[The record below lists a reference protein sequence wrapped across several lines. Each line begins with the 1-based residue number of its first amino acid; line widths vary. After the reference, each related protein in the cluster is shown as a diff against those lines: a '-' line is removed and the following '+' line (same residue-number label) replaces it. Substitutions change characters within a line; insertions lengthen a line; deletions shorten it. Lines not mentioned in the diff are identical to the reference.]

1 MPKIANIEGVGT
13 LSFPDDTP
21 DEVVA
26 QSVQKYLKG
35 SVGELRRREGQEG
48 LGGSVESNGG
58 VRLREMESRPVRS
71 FMLGRGGVGPATVGS
86 KMSVEDIEK
95 EYQVRKASEE
105 SDRRLAATAAK
116 VGIPLAAAV
125 AFPPAAGATI
135 PELLALTG
143 GYSLAGAGGELV
155 GQVIEGKNEPS
166 KVLGAAVRSA
176 NVNPV
181 GQIVRPMATQAAANL
196 TARYVEEGGI
206 TPGGAALDVGF
217 PALLGTLGAAGRS
230 LRGGADVLEE
240 GAKRAGFIERMAKGL
255 RATVGQAFPE
265 LAAFEQRMSAKTSG
279 GRKLAGQLEE
289 QQRLLVDELNRIKG
303 GESGGV
309 QDVANRLGKVFG
321 VEEGNTLANQLQGIN
336 DIERALE
343 KVRGTA
349 QEQVLRQASNDAI
362 DQLSARA
369 QKALVGGPAPVY
381 RAVQSGEQ
389 FETLAESLKSGLQ
402 NKANQ
407 IYAPANKYGDDA
419 IFTLDPDIQALGKK
433 LLGQIPDI
441 NASGL
446 GSFKDLLSRRVTVP
460 ARASMDPTAPMT
472 VSEVDKVTHNE
483 LKGVIKELFDFA
495 DTAGEAI
502 GTRGQSQVRELAK
515 KISQSTSDQVQKLLP
530 TDAANAVVQGNQ
542 FYAQNRPLL
551 DAYAVRK
558 LFAPDT
564 MRTGQ
569 GAEAAV
575 SGIRRQGLD
584 APEIANLLKAHESL
598 KASGAVVPRIDPIL
612 SNIRSGILSEFV
624 DPVTGAIQPKSFE
637 GLAERLLE
645 IERQTPGSL
654 SKLKF
659 GSTGE
664 LSDFVMFL
672 RKNKDLAGPE
682 ATEKLLRTGTPGF
695 TVVST
700 ALDMAPNVQT
710 AKTMMNY
717 LQRQAATGNA
727 AAVDALQ
734 GVRAR
739 AIEEL
744 MLTTA
749 GGTRQFS
756 IGRALNEL
764 ADPVRR
770 AQIEA
775 IIGPRLI
782 NTIDTQF
789 GPGLRVMAESE
800 RAAGRAGTTVGG
812 AQIEELIS
820 GTERGAAN
828 LASGRPG
835 TALLSAVSTLFR
847 NRKYNALANL
857 MAGGAGSAG
866 LRTRAGQLRAWDRIL
881 NAPGT
886 TGERAINSSIREALR
901 ETIEEQQQETSPE

>member
-1 MPKIANIEGVGT
+1 MPIFKIQDPDTGRT
-13 LSFPDDTP
+13 L
-21 DEVVA
+21 
-26 QSVQKYLKG
+26 
-35 SVGELRRREGQEG
+35 R
-48 LGGSVESNGG
+48 VEMDSAPTQADAEEIFASAPPSAGAM
-58 VRLREMESRPVRS
+58 REMESRPVGQGG
-71 FMLGRGGVGPATVGS
+71 LGPKQPSIGELREMESKPMGQGGLGPKAS
-86 KMSVEDIEK
+86 MADIEQ
-95 EYQVRKASEE
+95 EYEQRLKPKSEE
-105 SDRRLAATAAK
+105 ERQAALAAPFLRVGVPIAATM
-116 VGIPLAAAV
+116 
-125 AFPPAAGATI
+125 AFPPAAGATV
-135 PELLALTG
+135 PELLALAG
-143 GYSLAGAGGELV
+143 GYSLAGAGGELAAQAV
-155 GQVIEGKNEPS
+155 EGKIEPK
-166 KVLGAAVRSA
+166 KVAGAAIRSA
-176 NVNPV
+176 VPMPA
-181 GQIVRPMATQAAANL
+181 GRIVAPMATQAAANL

-206 TPGGAALDVGF
+206 TPGGAALDVGV

-230 LRGGADVLEE
+230 LRGGADILEE
-240 GAKRAGFIERMAKGL
+240 GANRAQAVEQMAPGM
-255 RATVGQAFPE
+255 RSTVGQAFAE
-265 LAAFEQRMSAKTSG
+265 LAPTEQRLSAKTSG
-279 GRKLAGQLEE
+279 GRQLAGQLEE
-289 QQRLLVDELNRIKG
+289 QQRLLIDELNRIKG

-369 QKALVGGPAPVY
+369 QKALIGGPAPVY

-389 FETLAESLKSGLQ
+389 FETLGESLKKSLQ
-402 NKANQ
+402 NKVDQ
-407 IYAPANKYGDDA
+407 IYEPAQPFMD
-419 IFTLDPDIQALGKK
+419 IPLITLPNTIETQARRIAE
-433 LLGQIPDI
+433 QIPSTH
-441 NASGL
+441 SGGL
-446 GSFKDLLSRRVTVP
+446 
-460 ARASMDPTAPMT
+460 
-472 VSEVDKVTHNE
+472 NE
-483 LKGVIKELFDFA
+483 LMRVVDRGTPATYKEIRDVLGRLYDFA
-495 DTAGEAI
+495 DASGEAI
-502 GTRGQSQVRELAK
+502 GNAAQRQIRGLAQDISGSVQGQVREN
-515 KISQSTSDQVQKLLP
+515 LP
-530 TDAANAVVQGNQ
+530 LYAADAIVQGNQ
-542 FYAQNRPLL
+542 FYAKNRPLL

-569 GAEAAV
+569 AAEAAV

-612 SNIRSGILSEFV
+612 SNIRSGIISEFV

-672 RKNKDLAGPE
+672 RKYKNLAGPE
-682 ATEKLLRTGTPGF
+682 ATEKLLSTGTPGF

-717 LQRQAATGNA
+717 LQRKALVGNA

-744 MLTTA
+744 LLTTS

-756 IGRALNEL
+756 LASSLNEL
-764 ADPVRR
+764 ANPVRR
-770 AQIEA
+770 DQIEA
-775 IIGPRLI
+775 IIGPDLI
-782 NTIDTQF
+782 KTIDTQLV
-789 GPGLRVMAESE
+789 PGMRVMYDTE
-800 RAAGRAGTTVGG
+800 RAAGSAGTTVGG

-857 MAGGAGSAG
+857 MAGGAGSTG
-866 LRTRAGQLRAWDRIL
+866 LRTKAGKLRAWDRIL

-901 ETIEEQQQETSPE
+901 ETIEEQQQEPSPE